1 MQHPKILI
9 TAATGRT
16 GSAAVLQLLEKGFP
30 VRAFVRRRSRRAIAL
45 EKAGAELFVG
55 NLFDFRDVQVALVG
69 VQRAYYCPPFAP
81 NLLHG
86 AMLFALAAE
95 AAQLEVVALMSQW
108 NPHAT
113 YPSVVSREHWIA
125 NQLYRWMPSVDVI
138 HINPGLFAFVYL
150 LGLPTITNFGILMAP
165 FGEGRNAPPA
175 NEDIAR
181 VVVGTLIDPAPH
193 IGKSYRPTGP
203 ELLST
208 RDITRILSRILDRPV
223 NYQAASISMFAKA
236 AKAMG
241 FPAFE
246 IAQLRFYAEDLRRGS
261 YAVGAPTHHVE
272 LITGQPPE
280 PFEQTARRYIH
291 NPALIHPRLKPVG
304 KLGAAAFLV
313 RTLLSRVPDFDRWE
327 RHLGHP
333 MLQNP
338 LLAADS
344 PDWQATAVAQQLNL
358 LDNSPRQPSIASA

>member
-1 MQHPKILI
+1 MQHPKFLI

-30 VRAFVRRRSRRAIAL
+30 VRAFVRRRSAQAIAL
-45 EKAGAELFVG
+45 EKAGAELFIG
-55 NLFDFRDVQVALVG
+55 NLFDFRDLQAALVG

-86 AMLFALAAE
+86 AMLFALAAQ

-138 HINPGLFAFVYL
+138 HINPGIFAFVYL
-150 LGLPTITNFGILMAP
+150 LGLPTITNFGLLMAP
-165 FGEGRNAPPA
+165 FGEGLNAPPA

-181 VVVGTLIDPAPH
+181 VVVSVLVNPTPH
-193 IGKSYRPTGP
+193 IGKTYRPTGP
-203 ELLST
+203 ALLST
-208 RDITRILSRILDRPV
+208 HDITNILSDILNRPV
-223 NYQAASISMFAKA
+223 AYQDVSPIMFSKA

-246 IAQLRFYAEDLRRGS
+246 ISQLRFYAEDIRRGS
-261 YAVGAPTHHVE
+261 YAVGAPTDHVE

-280 PFEQTARRYIH
+280 SFKQTARRYIQT
-291 NPALIHPRLKPVG
+291 PSRIHPQLKPVG
-304 KLGAAAFLV
+304 KLGAISFLI
-313 RTLLSRVPDFDRWE
+313 RTILSRVPDFDRWE
-327 RHLGHP
+327 HERDHP
-333 MLQNP
+333 MLKNP

-344 PDWQATAVAQQLNL
+344 PDWYATASVQKLNL
-358 LDNSPRQPSIASA
+358 LDIG